1 MSPTQQ
7 QQPGKFR
14 LAIAGGGISGLAL
27 AAALTNSACHEQLA
41 VTVYESVPEYK
52 DVGAGLALHLN
63 AIKAMA
69 LLGPELQRTYFE
81 RALTMAAEEDTEM
94 STTVM
99 LAQGPHAGT
108 VVAEL
113 GKAKGRKSIARSDL
127 VQGFLELVPKGMVKF
142 GKRLV
147 GIEEPEA
154 HSNSRRVVKLSFKDG
169 TTAEADALIGADGIH
184 SVTRSYLLGAD
195 HPATEPKNHDGWVV
209 YRTLVST
216 EEARQK
222 INPRWTTNVP
232 IMMGPRGHI
241 NCIPLS
247 KNTRLSAGVAVRGNV
262 LRALSSAAPDDD
274 DDDNNDPQSQSKPKL
289 DPSLYADYTEE
300 AQQIVR
306 LVAAD
311 TSASWTAADHDHAPT
326 YHRGHVCLLGDA
338 AHASLPFAGNGAAQA
353 LEDAAVLHALFT
365 SFTSSSTS
373 SSFPT
378 DLHDEA
384 KGVVAKIFEA
394 YDTVRRPRS
403 QAVVDLARRFGRVY
417 AYAEDGMHEDP
428 VRMKAFFAEMSAFT
442 NQFDVRRQNEEAVR
456 VFEGLMM
463 GRVGD
468 GDAGKGRGELPN

>member
-7 QQPGKFR
+7 QQQPKLR
-14 LAIAGGGISGLAL
+14 LAIAGGGIAGLAL
-27 AAALTNSACHEQLA
+27 AAALAKSCGEQLA
-41 VTVYESVPEYK
+41 VTVYEAVPEYK

-69 LLGPELQRTYFE
+69 LLGPELQRAYFE

-94 STTVM
+94 ATTVI

-108 VVAEL
+108 TVAEL
-113 GKAKGRKSIARSDL
+113 GRAKGRKSIARADL
-127 VQGFLELVPKGMVKF
+127 VQGFLELVPAGTVQF

-147 GIEEPEA
+147 EISEEE
-154 HSNSRRVVKLSFKDG
+154 SNNSTVVKLAFKDG
-169 TTAEADALIGADGIH
+169 TSAEADALIGADGIH
-184 SVTRSYLLGAD
+184 SVTRRYLLGAE
-195 HPATEPKNHDGWVV
+195 HPATDPKNHDGWVV

-222 INPRWTTNVP
+222 INPKWTTNVP
-232 IMMGPRGHI
+232 IMMGPRGHV

-262 LRALSSAAPDDD
+262 LHGLTSSAAPDEDD
-274 DDDNNDPQSQSKPKL
+274 PQSKPKL
-289 DPSLYADYTEE
+289 DPSLYSDYTEE

-326 YHRGHVCLLGDA
+326 YFRSRVCLLGDA

-353 LEDAAVLHALFT
+353 LEDAAALHALFNDAC
-365 SFTSSSTS
+365 SSSS
-373 SSFPT
+373 SVPT
-378 DLHDEA
+378 TADLHDRGAAVIE
-384 KGVVAKIFEA
+384 KMFEA

-417 AYAEDGMHEDP
+417 AYAEEGMHEDP
-428 VRMKAFFAEMSAFT
+428 VRMKAFFAEMAAFT
-442 NQFDVRRQNEEAVR
+442 NQFDVRGQNEEAVR
-456 VFEGLMM
+456 VFQGLMM
-463 GRVGD
+463 GRKSGGGD
-468 GDAGKGRGELPN
+468 EEGIIELPN

>member
-7 QQPGKFR
+7 QQPAKFR

-27 AAALTNSACHEQLA
+27 AAALTKSSCHKQLA
-41 VTVYESVPEYK
+41 VTVYEAVPEYK

-69 LLGPELQRTYFE
+69 LLGPELQRAYFE

-94 STTVM
+94 ATTVM

-127 VQGFLELVPKGMVKF
+127 VQGFLELVPEGTVKF

-147 GIEEPEA
+147 EIEETAESTSHDGRHP
-154 HSNSRRVVKLSFKDG
+154 VVKLSFKDG

-184 SVTRSYLLGAD
+184 SATRSYLLGAD
-195 HPATEPKNHDGWVV
+195 HPATQPKNHDGWIV

-216 EEARQK
+216 EEARKK

-262 LRALSSAAPDDD
+262 LRALTSSAAPDDD
-274 DDDNNDPQSQSKPKL
+274 DDPQSKPEL

-326 YHRGHVCLLGDA
+326 YHRGRVCLLGDA

-365 SFTSSSTS
+365 SSPLSAS
-373 SSFPT
+373 
-378 DLHDEA
+378 DLHDEE
-384 KGVVAKIFEA
+384 KGVIEKMFEA

-442 NQFDVRRQNEEAVR
+442 NQFDVRGQNEEAVR
-456 VFEGLMM
+456 MFEGLMM

-468 GDAGKGRGELPN
+468 GKGRGELPN

>member
-1 MSPTQQ
+1 MSSTQK
-7 QQPGKFR
+7 QPSKFR
-14 LAIAGGGISGLAL
+14 LAIGGGGISGLAL
-27 AAALTNSACHEQLA
+27 AAALTKSSCREQLA
-41 VTVYESVPEYK
+41 ITVYESVPEYK

-81 RALTMAAEEDTEM
+81 SALTMAAEEDTEM

-127 VQGFLELVPKGMVKF
+127 VQGFLELVPEGTVKF

-147 GIEEPEA
+147 KIEETE
-154 HSNSRRVVKLSFKDG
+154 RVVKLSFKDG

-184 SVTRSYLLGAD
+184 SITRSYLLGAD
-195 HPATEPKNHDGWVV
+195 HPATEPKNHDGWIV

-262 LRALSSAAPDDD
+262 LRALTSSAAPDDD
-274 DDDNNDPQSQSKPKL
+274 NDPQSKPKL

-326 YHRGHVCLLGDA
+326 YHRGRVCLLGDA

-353 LEDAAVLHALFT
+353 LEDAAVLHALFD
-365 SFTSSSTS
+365 SSASSSTFS
-373 SSFPT
+373 PT
-378 DLHDEA
+378 DLHDEE
-384 KGVVAKIFEA
+384 KGVIGKMFEA
-394 YDTVRRPRS
+394 YDAVRRPRS

-442 NQFDVRRQNEEAVR
+442 NQFDVRGQNEEAVR

-463 GRVGD
+463 GRVGGD
-468 GDAGKGRGELPN
+468 GDDGKGRGELPN

>member
-1 MSPTQQ
+1 MSSTQQ
-7 QQPGKFR
+7 QQEQTPPKFR
-14 LAIAGGGISGLAL
+14 LAIAGGGIAGLAL
-27 AAALTNSACHEQLA
+27 AAALTKSCRGQLA
-41 VTVYESVPEYK
+41 VSVYEAVPQYK

-69 LLGPELQRTYFE
+69 LLGPELQRAYFE

-94 STTVM
+94 GTTVI

-108 VVAEL
+108 TVAEL
-113 GKAKGRKSIARSDL
+113 GRAKGRKSIARSDL
-127 VQGFLELVPKGMVKF
+127 VQGFLELVPEGTVQF
-142 GKRLV
+142 GKRLE
-147 GIEEPEA
+147 GISEEAATTGAKPGD
-154 HSNSRRVVKLSFKDG
+154 VVIKLSFKDG

-184 SVTRSYLLGAD
+184 SASRRYLLGDD

-222 INPRWTTNVP
+222 INPKWTTNVP
-232 IMMGPRGHI
+232 IMMGPRGHV

-262 LRALSSAAPDDD
+262 LRALSSAAPDDE
-274 DDDNNDPQSQSKPKL
+274 DNPQSKPKL

-326 YHRGHVCLLGDA
+326 YFRGRVCLLGDA

-353 LEDAAVLHALFT
+353 LEDAAVLHALF
-365 SFTSSSTS
+365 SSLSAPSS
-373 SSFPT
+373 SSFSA
-378 DLHDEA
+378 DLHA
-384 KGVVAKIFEA
+384 KGVVEKMFEA

-428 VRMKAFFAEMSAFT
+428 ARMKAFFAEMAAFT
-442 NQFDVRRQNEEAVR
+442 NQFDVRGQNDEAVR
-456 VFEGLMM
+456 TFEGLMM
-463 GRVGD
+463 ERNSGCNGAGRN
-468 GDAGKGRGELPN
+468 ELPN